1 MYYEWKKRHYGE
13 LETVDNLFFIRIN
26 THLMWP
32 YGHLYAKIMQEKEI
46 VVSLT
51 CKFS

>member
-26 THLMWP
+26 LSLVARVQP
-32 YGHLYAKIMQEKEI
+32 IAKQNYCKINSYKIEKW
-46 VVSLT
+46 
-51 CKFS
+51 